1 MAFEKTLLAT
11 GEIRGEYIA
20 RRLGEGATVQQVLTE
35 INAPGMYSGTGSGWG
50 ATVVYAE
57 KKKLDAKMAKAA
69 VPAKQPVA
77 HVARPVELIE
87 DEAPEAALD
96 TRKLEVPAEYED
108 ILTAED
114 IAEVR
119 AEAAKALR
127 DKQRK
132 AAKKDMLA
140 RATQELE
147 REAMLLAQTDLR
159 GDHVSVTIDLAPFA
173 PFIKLDGRL
182 YEHGRTYAV
191 PRKVFNTLNEQ
202 MFRTWQHEG
211 TLHGESDNAY
221 RRSSMQRGRSVN
233 TAASLRGTWA

>member
-20 RRLGEGATVQQVLTE
+20 RRLGEGATVQQVLAE

-57 KKKLDAKMAKAA
+57 KKKLDAKATKAKT
-69 VPAKQPVA
+69 VPD
-77 HVARPVELIE
+77 VARRAAPPVELVE
-87 DEAPEAALD
+87 DEAPEAELD
-96 TRKLEVPAEYED
+96 THKLEVPAEYED

-114 IAEVR
+114 MADVR
-119 AEAAKALR
+119 AEAAKGLR

-191 PRKVFNTLNEQ
+191 PRKIFNTLNEQ

-221 RRSSMQRGRSVN
+221 RRSSMQRGRSAN